1 MKARMVMVAGALL
14 LCGCGSSPKTQFFA
28 LDPVEGAPVAI
39 GKPVQVAA
47 VHIPADLD
55 REEIVR
61 EKAPGQLDMDS
72 PNRWGAPFD
81 EMVQRTLTQDLARRM
96 PEHDVIF
103 PGEPSPPGT
112 LKLVVDIL
120 SFGEDPSGQVKF
132 DGSWSLVPQGSD
144 QAALDRHIQ
153 LSRPATGDPASQVA
167 AMSRILGELADQIA
181 SAAGKA

>member
-1 MKARMVMVAGALL
+1 MKARMVVAGALL

-28 LDPVEGAPVAI
+28 LDPVNGTHMGQGRPI
-39 GKPVQVAA
+39 QVAA

-81 EMVQRTLTQDLARRM
+81 EMVQRTLTQDLARRL
-96 PEHDVIF
+96 PQKDVIF
-103 PGEPSPPGT
+103 PNEPAPPGT

-120 SFGEDPSGQVKF
+120 SFGGDPSGQVKF

-144 QAALDRHIQ
+144 QAVLDRHIQ
-153 LSRPATGDPASQVA
+153 LTGSAGGDPASQVA
-167 AMSRILGELADQIA
+167 AMSKILGELADQIA
-181 SAAGKA
+181 DAAGKA